1 MEMKQLNL
9 VALSFAFITIL
20 IYAWRILNWMWLRP
34 KRLER
39 CLKQQGLAG
48 NSYRLLHGDLKEMF
62 MMIKEAS
69 SRPIS
74 ISDDIVQRIA
84 PFQYH
89 SIKKYGK
96 SSFIWMGPKPR
107 VNIMEPELIRDV
119 LSMHTVF
126 RKPRVHALVK
136 LLVSGLLFL
145 DGEKWAKHR
154 KIINPAF
161 RLEKLKNMLPAFHLS
176 CSDMISKWE
185 GKLSTEGSCE
195 LDVWPY
201 LQNLTGDA
209 ISRTAFGSNYEE
221 GRMIFELQREQAQLL
236 VQFSESAFIPGWR
249 FLPTKSNKRM
259 KQIRKEVN
267 ALLWGII
274 DKRGKAMK
282 AGETLND
289 DLLVL
294 LLWTMVLLSKHPNWQ
309 ARAREEVLHVFGN
322 NKPEGDGLNHL
333 KIVMM
338 ILHEV
343 LRLYPPV
350 PLLARTV
357 YEDIQVGDMYLPA
370 GVDVSLPTI
379 LVHHDHEIWGE
390 DAREFNPERFSQG
403 VLKATKSPVSFFPF
417 GWGSRLCIGQNFA
430 ILEAKMVLAMILQR
444 FSFSLSPSYSHAPC
458 SLVTLKPQYGAHLIL
473 HGI

>member
-39 CLKQQGLAG
+39 CLKQRGLAG
-48 NSYRLLHGDLKEMF
+48 NSYRLLHGDFKEMF
-62 MMIKEAS
+62 MMIKEAT

-84 PFQYH
+84 PFHYH

-145 DGEKWAKHR
+145 DG
-154 KIINPAF
+154 
-161 RLEKLKNMLPAFHLS
+161 
-176 CSDMISKWE
+176 
-185 GKLSTEGSCE
+185 
-195 LDVWPY
+195 
-201 LQNLTGDA
+201 DA
-209 ISRTAFGSNYEE
+209 ISRTAFGSNYEK

-259 KQIRKEVN
+259 KQNRKEVN
-267 ALLWGII
+267 ELLWGII
-274 DKRGKAMK
+274 DKREKAMK

-289 DLLVL
+289 DLLGILLESNFKEIQEHGNDKNVGMSIKDVIDECKIFYFAGQETTSVL

-430 ILEAKMVLAMILQR
+430 ILEAKMVLAMILQH

>member
-34 KRLER
+34 KRLEV
-39 CLKQQGLAG
+39 
-48 NSYRLLHGDLKEMF
+48 LLHGDFKEMF
-62 MMIKEAS
+62 VMIKEAT

-84 PFQYH
+84 PFHYH
-89 SIKKYGK
+89 SIKKYGN
-96 SSFIWMGPKPR
+96 SFIWMGPKPR

-136 LLVSGLLFL
+136 LLVSGLLF
-145 DGEKWAKHR
+145 WM
-154 KIINPAF
+154 
-161 RLEKLKNMLPAFHLS
+161 NMLPAFHLS

-289 DLLVL
+289 DLLGILLESNFKEIQEHENDKNVGMSIKDVIEECKLFYFAGQETTSAL

-309 ARAREEVLHVFGN
+309 ARAREEILHVFGN

-350 PLLARTV
+350 PFLARSV

-379 LVHHDHEIWGE
+379 LVHHD
-390 DAREFNPERFSQG
+390 Q
-403 VLKATKSPVSFFPF
+403 VLPRSFEGNESPVSFFPF
-417 GWGSRLCIGQNFA
+417 GWGSQSCIGQNFA
-430 ILEAKMVLAMILQR
+430 ILEAKMVL
-444 FSFSLSPSYSHAPC
+444 SPCYSHAPS
-458 SLVTLKPQYGAHLIL
+458 SLVTLIPQYGAHLIL

>member
-48 NSYRLLHGDLKEMF
+48 NSYRLLHGDFKEMF
-62 MMIKEAS
+62 MMIREAT

-84 PFQYH
+84 PFHYH

-161 RLEKLKNMLPAFHLS
+161 RLEKLKQMG
-176 CSDMISKWE
+176 

-201 LQNLTGDA
+201 LQNLTSDA

-236 VQFSESAFIPGWR
+236 AQFSEPAYIPGWQ

-289 DLLVL
+289 DLLGILLESNFKEIQEHENDKNVGMSIKDVIEECKLFYFAGQETTSVL

-350 PLLARTV
+350 PFLARSV

-379 LVHHDHEIWGE
+379 LVHHDHEIWE
-390 DAREFNPERFSQG
+390 KMQG
-403 VLKATKSPVSFFPF
+403 VQSREVLPRSFEGNEKSSFILPLWLGFSIMHWTKLCNI
-417 GWGSRLCIGQNFA
+417 GS
-430 ILEAKMVLAMILQR
+430 
-444 FSFSLSPSYSHAPC
+444 
-458 SLVTLKPQYGAHLIL
+458 
-473 HGI
+473 